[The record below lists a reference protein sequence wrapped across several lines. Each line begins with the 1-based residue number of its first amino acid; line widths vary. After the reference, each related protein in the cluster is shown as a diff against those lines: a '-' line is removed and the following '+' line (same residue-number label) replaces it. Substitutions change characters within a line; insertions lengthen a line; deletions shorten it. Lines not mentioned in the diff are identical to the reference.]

1 MRKGSR
7 LDARIRIRKVG
18 GQWYA
23 FASGGVKKRRD
34 LQLFLAIRFCEK
46 QNAKNCRGKS

>member
-7 LDARIRIRKVG
+7 LDARIRIRKVV

-23 FASGGVKKRRD
+23 FANGGVGKRRN
-34 LQLFLAIRFCEK
+34 LQLFLAIRFCERL
-46 QNAKNCRGKS
+46 NAKATRSAS